1 MEFQKSIVRSPTP
14 DRLRCNRSKHPRHC
28 FYAPARKHPVV
39 TREAIAVTSLPSGD
53 ILMSAHLLWKQHG
66 NHGFRTD

>member
-1 MEFQKSIVRSPTP
+1 MQDNAPSPHLPSARGDTP
-14 DRLRCNRSKHPRHC
+14 LNRSKHPRHC

-53 ILMSAHLLWKQHG
+53 IYDVCTL
-66 NHGFRTD
+66 T